1 MANGALTLENV
12 KQFAKQR
19 IEENNRPNRYPFRS
33 RYEHTLRVVNWAE
46 RLAAAE
52 GGNLEVIQFAALLHD
67 IGWDDQI
74 EHALV
79 GRQMAEV
86 FLTSQGYPEPK
97 KAMVLEAIEKHNKR
111 LEDSSLLNL
120 ESRIIMDADILDE
133 VGAMSIA
140 WDAIAAATEPEV
152 TYKTI
157 LDRVETYHAQ
167 LASRVPWLQTATGK
181 KLYEERLAVYTNFI
195 IAYRYELG
203 IERSE
208 T

>member
-19 IEENNRPNRYPFRS
+19 IEENHRPNRYPFRS
-33 RYEHTLRVVNWAE
+33 RYKHTLRVLNWAE
-46 RLAAAE
+46 RLVAAE
-52 GGNLEVIQFAALLHD
+52 GGDLEVVQYAALLHD
-67 IGWDDQI
+67 IGWDELI

-86 FLTSQGYPEPK
+86 FLTSHGYPEAK
-97 KAMVLEAIEKHNKR
+97 KAMVLEAIENHNKR
-111 LEDSSLLNL
+111 LGDSSQLNL

-133 VGAMSIA
+133 VGAMSIT
-140 WDAIAAATEPEV
+140 WDAIAAAAEPDV
-152 TYKTI
+152 TYKSI
-157 LDRVETYHAQ
+157 LDRIETYYAQ
-167 LASRVPWLQTATGK
+167 LASRVPWLQTGTGR
-181 KLYEERLAVYTNFI
+181 KLYEERLTVYSNFI
-195 IAYRYELG
+195 VAYRYELG